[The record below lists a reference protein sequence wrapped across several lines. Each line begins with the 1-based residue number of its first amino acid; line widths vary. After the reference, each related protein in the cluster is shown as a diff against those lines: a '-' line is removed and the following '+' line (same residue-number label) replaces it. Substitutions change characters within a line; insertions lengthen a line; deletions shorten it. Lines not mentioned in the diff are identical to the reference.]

1 MALDPEV
8 ASINDDCILK
18 FTVRAAENCGLGS
31 RRGIGVRAVRL
42 GVSSLKLYSDFGVFL
57 ETV

>member
-18 FTVRAAENCGLGS
+18 FTVRAAENCGLGPGEGS
-31 RRGIGVRAVRL
+31 ESGL
-42 GVSSLKLYSDFGVFL
+42 FVSVSVL
-57 ETV
+57 